1 VRWKDRSTEWFDTYS
16 FIFILSYTSYIF
28 YICTLLYSYTTGEL
42 VDGVSGGS
50 LSGATAARAAV
61 CAIAEQSPDAGD
73 LVRRLVSTAL

>member
-1 VRWKDRSTEWFDTYS
+1 MNCV
-16 FIFILSYTSYIF
+16 SYTLYIA
-28 YICTLLYSYTTGEL
+28 GEL

-73 LVRRLVSTAL
+73 FVRRLVVYTILYSIYTVASIMHFTMALKPC